1 MNVEAGGWNK
11 PGWWKKFKKS
21 INEEGDFCVDG
32 RLKIN
37 KLAST
42 FIREMRFLYD
52 PTVCTLNGRY
62 RIFVV
67 H

>member
-21 INEEGDFCVDG
+21 INEEGDFCVEG

-42 FIREMRFLYD
+42 FIPTFSAIKEMRVVQAN
-52 PTVCTLNGRY
+52 TVVTEPSKN
-62 RIFVV
+62 
-67 H
+67 